1 MNNAL
6 GYSFR
11 QALKQTGRNRTMMVT
26 SLFSITAMMLIL
38 GLFFILVVN
47 INTMTASVRDEFDVI
62 EIFLYDDAEN
72 GEIYSMMDQIGK
84 LSYVDDVQYISK
96 EQALEEMRQR
106 WADKSYLLDG
116 YDVDKGNNPLPR
128 SLRVTMNDMEYAG
141 SFVEY
146 IEKYKAIENVQ
157 YGQNEVEKI
166 LRITNGI
173 QIGAMILIIFLIIVS
188 VVVVSNTIK
197 LTVLARGQE
206 ISIMKYVGATNWF
219 VRGPFLI
226 EGILIG
232 VIAAVISAILTA
244 ILYSVIVANL
254 ADRVLILFSTN
265 FVPVGFLSWNLIG
278 IFLALG
284 ISIGAIGSLISMR
297 RFLEV

>member
-47 INTMTASVRDEFDVI
+47 INTMTASIRDEFDIV
-62 EIFLYDDAEN
+62 EIYLYDDAEN
-72 GEIYSMMDQIGK
+72 GEIYSMIDQISK
-84 LSYVDDVQYISK
+84 LSYVDDVQYVSK
-96 EQALEEMRQR
+96 EQALEEMRKL
-106 WADKSYLLDG
+106 WDDKSYLLDG
-116 YDVDKGNNPLPR
+116 FNDEAGNNPLPR

-141 SFVEY
+141 SFVDY

-254 ADRVLILFSTN
+254 ADRVLVLFSTN
-265 FVPVGFLSWNLIG
+265 FVPVGFLSGNLIV